1 MLQTLREY
9 HNKTCIKLN
18 EDFKK
23 DVKWFATFLPI
34 FNGVT
39 FFDKRPPKA
48 TIGLHT
54 ATTCLGAAFGSF
66 VYSFNISSENVKG
79 SIVHIEMLNILVAL
93 RLWGKLWHKNRIVIY
108 CDNQAAVS
116 VLNTGKSV
124 DKLLVQ

>member
-1 MLQTLREY
+1 MLQTLRENHSKMY
-9 HNKTCIKLN
+9 ITLD
-18 EDFKK
+18 EEFKK
-23 DVKWFATFLPI
+23 DVKWFANFLPV

-48 TIGLHT
+48 TIGLDAT
-54 ATTCLGAAFGSF
+54 TTCLGAAFGSF
-66 VYSFNISSENVKG
+66 VYSFNIANENVKG

-93 RLWGKLWHKNRIVIY
+93 RLWGRLWHKSRIVIY